1 MRTTIRNTLAADGTL
16 SNLMTGGIYAVNKIS
31 RSRTPDVFD
40 ACDELQ
46 PCLNVKLETESPY
59 GPHEDSSVVYVAI
72 QFYEFGGTNVIDQ
85 ARIRVYQLLHRQEIA
100 GLATD
105 IRHTDDILDQED
117 MALHCDMAV
126 SRYQLMRSART

>member
-1 MRTTIRNTLAADGTL
+1 
-16 SNLMTGGIYAVNKIS
+16 
-31 RSRTPDVFD
+31 
-40 ACDELQ
+40 
-46 PCLNVKLETESPY
+46 
-59 GPHEDSSVVYVAI
+59 
-72 QFYEFGGTNVIDQ
+72 
-85 ARIRVYQLLHRQEIA
+85 VYQLLHRQEIA